1 MGDILILAILTL
13 MVYFGYKKGFLR
25 TLTGVLSLVASWI
38 LAILL
43 CSPVTAVLET
53 IPLPHSKIV
62 SVILIFVLARMF
74 IYALMKLCGLI
85 RKLPII
91 GTFDGLLGAVFGLV
105 RGVLIVY
112 LLAMVVSVYV
122 QTSGPNYI
130 SDSLNQSE
138 FAKVVYKSNVFL
150 DFLNKD

>member
-1 MGDILILAILTL
+1 
-13 MVYFGYKKGFLR
+13 
-25 TLTGVLSLVASWI
+25 
-38 LAILL
+38 
-43 CSPVTAVLET
+43 
-53 IPLPHSKIV
+53 
-62 SVILIFVLARMF
+62 MF

-91 GTFDGLLGAVFGLV
+91 GTFDGLLGAAFGLV

-112 LLAMVVSVYV
+112 LLVMVVSVYA